1 MTVPYR
7 PSSGISPGRDHPLA
21 SGPPRLA
28 GQPAMCQAWRPAT
41 CVAGLPSC
49 LALFSGAPVCC
60 VDCSGGGDFGAA
72 RTRHTASAG
81 GPHRLHAPRAA
92 GRRAAALVAFSPS
105 VRAWGTAACGWRRGI
120 RWLFATG
127 LFAERAGSVFAWPAR
142 PHHTRC
148 VCVFHAHL
156 SSWRSCAPTRR
167 HAVGVVSDTPYFG
180 MNPNRSIWIPDVR

>member
-7 PSSGISPGRDHPLA
+7 QSSGISPGRDHPLA

-60 VDCSGGGDFGAA
+60 VDCSGGGGGGTGDFGAA
-72 RTRHTASAG
+72 RTRHTAPAG

-92 GRRAAALVAFSPS
+92 GRSASRLLSLGARVGRGA
-105 VRAWGTAACGWRRGI
+105 AACGWRRGPF
-120 RWLFATG
+120 R
-127 LFAERAGSVFAWPAR
+127 RASRIGVCLACTAAPHPVRVRVPRASVVLA
-142 PHHTRC
+142 
-148 VCVFHAHL
+148 
-156 SSWRSCAPTRR
+156 
-167 HAVGVVSDTPYFG
+167 
-180 MNPNRSIWIPDVR
+180 

>member
-7 PSSGISPGRDHPLA
+7 QSSGISPGRDHPLA

-60 VDCSGGGDFGAA
+60 VDCSGGGGGGGRGTSVQHAHG
-72 RTRHTASAG
+72 TRHQLVALTACT
-81 GPHRLHAPRAA
+81 RRAPL
-92 GRRAAALVAFSPS
+92 AAALVAFSPS
-105 VRAWGTAACGWRRGI
+105 VRAWGAARRLVDG
-120 RWLFATG
+120 AAG
-127 LFAERAGSVFAWPAR
+127 LFAGRAGSVFAWPAR

-156 SSWRSCAPTRR
+156 SFWRSGAPTRR
-167 HAVGVVSDTPYFG
+167 HAVGVVSESTPCFG